1 MKKKILIILVVI
13 VSYYSLPAQNN
24 WEWITFCPTGNKLST
39 AVTVGNS
46 VIFWG
51 DMKTILR
58 TNDAGNSFIYA
69 NSYEEI
75 KYDVSFEGGYQKVAF
90 SDSLNGFLLDGSGY
104 TTTNSGRSWIPNEN
118 VKGDVGLFINKS
130 IGIILKR
137 LTFMKTYDGGKNWNS
152 FPSPDLKYMYLP
164 QRIFALDENKMWIV
178 TAYHEYAE
186 TSILYS
192 TNGGHFWK
200 KIVIPGL
207 KSDNKARLSY
217 HDIKFE
223 KNGTG
228 IAVGEINYIFENRT
242 SSVILKSTDYGVTW
256 EWKEYDNVKLTNIIS
271 FGSGNWLLYGNDKNN
286 SVLQFVSNDSG
297 SSWGPTY
304 NLFSYDIP
312 SAFGSSAY
320 LSKSNVVI
328 VATSNGFYK
337 SRNNGKSYAKISNG
351 LDIGITDIKF
361 DSKGSKEE
369 QTAIAYSDRLDYL
382 LSSSGGRQWERK
394 TFPDFI
400 GYGNKDIE
408 IVNKTISVKTWD
420 QNVFISNDN
429 GETWRALFFLEGK
442 SVLNFSLY
450 DDKNFAV
457 IGYLNGLPKLFLSTN
472 GGNAWSVI
480 PIDNR
485 VGLQSLKH
493 VNEDFIIGIGEFYES
508 GAKSGILFMSY
519 DNGNLWRIAESH
531 YIFNEVSFVN
541 QKTGYI
547 LNNTDLMRTTNSGD
561 SWEFVY
567 QSHLPDKINS
577 AAFIDSS
584 KILLQ
589 IYSDNIYMPKKKY
602 FVSSTDK
609 GNHWSEANLKLP
621 LRGNLRKICVNTYG
635 DIFVLGENGELL
647 INKSYY
653 NLRIDNEPNNETAI
667 NSGYSL
673 LKQNYPNPFNPSTTI
688 EYIIPNVETHHGA
701 SPTHVTLKIYDIL
714 GREIA
719 ALVNEQQL
727 PGTYKVDFNVE
738 TRYGEPL
745 SSGIYFYRLQVN
757 SLTNPEESYVQ
768 TKKMLFL
775 K

>member
-1 MKKKILIILVVI
+1 MKKKILTALVV
-13 VSYYSLPAQNN
+13 VASYYSLSAQNN
-24 WEWITFCPTGNKLST
+24 WEWITFYPTGNKLST
-39 AVTVGNS
+39 AVTGGNS

-51 DMKTILR
+51 DMKTLLR
-58 TNDAGNSFIYA
+58 TDDAGNSFIYA
-69 NSYEEI
+69 NSYDEI
-75 KYDVSFEGGYQKVAF
+75 IDDVSFEGGYQKVAF
-90 SDSLNGFLLDGSGY
+90 ADSLNGFLLDGSGY
-104 TTTNSGRSWIPNEN
+104 TTTDGGKTWVPNEN
-118 VKGDVGLFINKS
+118 AKGDVGLFINKS

-152 FPSPDLKYMYLP
+152 FPSQDLKYMYLP

-178 TAYHEYAE
+178 TAYHEWAE

-200 KIVIPGL
+200 KIVIPGI
-207 KSDNKARLSY
+207 KNNDKVRLSY

-223 KNGTG
+223 KNGAG
-228 IAVGEINYIFENRT
+228 IAVGEIKYIFENRT
-242 SSVILKSTDYGVTW
+242 SSVILKSTDYGLTW
-256 EWKEYDNVKLTNIIS
+256 EWKEYDDVKLTNVIS
-271 FGSGNWLLYGNDKNN
+271 FGNGNWLLFGNDKNN
-286 SVLQFVSNDSG
+286 SALQFVSNDSG
-297 SSWGPTY
+297 SSWEPTY
-304 NLFSYDIP
+304 NIFSYDI
-312 SAFGSSAY
+312 SGSFESFAY
-320 LSKSNVVI
+320 LSKANAVI

-337 SRNNGKSYAKISNG
+337 SYDNGKGYAEIPG
-351 LDIGITDIKF
+351 GFDIRITDIEF
-361 DSKGSKEE
+361 DSKGSINE
-369 QTAIAYSDRLDYL
+369 QTAIAHSDGVDYL
-382 LSSSGGRQWERK
+382 LSTNGGRQWERK

-400 GYGNKDIE
+400 GYGNKIIE

-420 QNVFISNDN
+420 QNVFISNDYGN
-429 GETWRALFFLEGK
+429 TWRALFFLEGK
-442 SVLNFSLY
+442 SVSNFSLY
-450 DDKNFAV
+450 GDKNFAAT
-457 IGYLNGLPKLFLSTN
+457 GYLNGLPKLFLSTN
-472 GGNAWSVI
+472 GGNAWSAI

-485 VGLQSLKH
+485 VSLQSLKH
-493 VNEDFIIGIGEFYES
+493 VNKDFIIGNGEFYES
-508 GAKSGILFMSY
+508 GTKSGILFMSY

-531 YIFNEVSFVN
+531 YIFNEVSFAD

-567 QSHLPDKINS
+567 QSHLPEKINS

-589 IYSDNIYMPKKKY
+589 IYSDNIFTPKKKY
-602 FVSSTDK
+602 FVLSTDK

-647 INKSYY
+647 VNKSYY

-688 EYIIPNVETHHGA
+688 EYVIPSVEMHHGA
-701 SPTHVTLKIYDIL
+701 SQSQVTLKVYDIL

-719 ALVNEQQL
+719 ALVNKQQL

-738 TRYGEPL
+738 TRHGEPL

-757 SLTNPEESYVQ
+757 PLTSPEEGYVQ